1 MGPSR
6 GNKVPRGLVHQTPGQ
21 PPKPGLAKPFHVF
34 PVSTPPQSGT
44 TTGAT
49 ANMRNVAALDQ
60 TSLRL
65 RLLLLCSELVLFG
78 K

>member
-1 MGPSR
+1 MGPGR
-6 GNKVPRGLVHQTPGQ
+6 GNKVTRGLVHQTPGQ

-34 PVSTPPQSGT
+34 PPLLSLGL